1 MVVVTGAT
9 GNVGRTLLSI
19 LAASDAEVTAVS
31 RGRRPVVARNGV
43 RHHHADLER
52 PESLRP
58 ALDGAEALFLLVE
71 GAGAHLDVPEILR
84 AATAGGV
91 KRIVLQSS
99 QAVGTRPGAP
109 SHAPL
114 HAIED
119 LVRRSGLGWTIL
131 RPGGFASNALVWAE
145 PVRAGRRVAAPF
157 GDVGLPVVDPDDI
170 AEMAAVALR
179 DDTHDGRTYELTGPA
194 LSTPRQRVADL
205 SAALGE
211 PIDFVQQTPD
221 EAREQMLRF
230 MPPPVV
236 DGTLAILG
244 SPTEREQRISPD
256 VAEVLGRSPRPFAA
270 WAARNID
277 AFH

>member
-1 MVVVTGAT
+1 MYVITGAT

-19 LAASDAEVTAVS
+19 LAASGAAVTAVS
-31 RGRRPVVARNGV
+31 RGRRPVAVPDGI
-43 RHHHADLER
+43 RHHRADLER

-58 ALDGAEALFLLVE
+58 AITGAEALFLLVE
-71 GAGAHLDVPEILR
+71 GAGAHLDMPEILR
-84 AATAGGV
+84 VATAGGV
-91 KRIVLQSS
+91 KRVVLQSS
-99 QAVGTRPGAP
+99 QAVGTRPGAA

-114 HAIED
+114 RDIEG

-131 RPGGFASNALVWAE
+131 RPGGFASNALAWVE
-145 PVRAGRRVAAPF
+145 PVRTGRRVAAPF

-170 AEMAAVALR
+170 AEVAAMALR
-179 DDTHDGRTYELTGPA
+179 DDAHDGRTYELTGPA

-211 PIDFVQQTPD
+211 PIEFVEQTPE

-230 MPPPVV
+230 MPPAVV
-236 DGTLAILG
+236 EGTLAILG

-256 VAEVLGRSPRPFAA
+256 VAEVLGRSPRPFAS
-270 WAARNID
+270 WAARAID
-277 AFH
+277 AFR

>member
-1 MVVVTGAT
+1 M
-9 GNVGRTLLSI
+9 
-19 LAASDAEVTAVS
+19 
-31 RGRRPVVARNGV
+31 
-43 RHHHADLER
+43 
-52 PESLRP
+52 
-58 ALDGAEALFLLVE
+58 
-71 GAGAHLDVPEILR
+71 PEILR
-84 AATAGGV
+84 VATAGGV

-277 AFH
+277 AFR

>member
-31 RGRRPVVARNGV
+31 RGRRPVVAPDGV

-170 AEMAAVALR
+170 AEKAAVALR

-277 AFH
+277 AFR